1 MLGNIFQQVYFQ
13 NRIIDYLMAL
23 LIFIIALLT
32 IRFLKNFSIK
42 ILEGLAGKKGTK
54 IDKRFVDAFQD
65 KIKPFINLLY
75 FAAFYFSFYQLKIPV
90 IIESYF
96 NIIIIALFI
105 FYTVKFIVSIFSY
118 FLENIWIKKE
128 KDGTRITALRGIET
142 FLKIMVWS
150 IAFIV
155 FLDNLGV
162 QISALLAGLGIG
174 GIAIALASQNI
185 LGDLFSYFIIFFDRP
200 FEIGDFLS
208 IDNYSGTIENIGI
221 KTTRI
226 RSLGGEE
233 LIFSNTN
240 LVNSRL
246 RNYKRMKKRRV
257 SFNFGV
263 THQTSLEQLKEM
275 FIILNNIL
283 QGISGASL
291 DRAHFSAFGDY
302 GLIFE
307 VVYYVNNRDY
317 NQYMDIQQEINLR
330 LKEELGKR
338 SIKFAYPTQTVLLS
352 Q

>member
-1 MLGNIFQQVYFQ
+1 MFNDIFYQIYFQ
-13 NRIIDYLMAL
+13 NRLIDYLIAL
-23 LIFIIALLT
+23 LIFVIAILT
-32 IRFLKNFSIK
+32 IRFLKNFLTK
-42 ILEGLAGKKGTK
+42 ILVNLASKKSAK
-54 IDKRFVDAFQD
+54 IDDRFVDTFQN

-75 FAAFYFSFYQLKIPV
+75 FASFYFSFYQLKIPI
-90 IIESYF
+90 IIERYL

-105 FYTVKFIVSIFSY
+105 FYSVKFAISIFSY
-118 FLENIWIKKE
+118 FLENYWIKKE
-128 KDGTRITALRGIET
+128 RDGTRITALRGIET

-208 IDNYSGTIENIGI
+208 IDNFSGTIENIGI

-226 RSLGGEE
+226 RGLGGEE
-233 LIFSNTN
+233 IIFSNTN

-246 RNYKRMKKRRV
+246 RNYKRMKKRRI

-263 THQTSLEQLKEM
+263 NRETSLEQLKEIPDLIKAI
-275 FIILNNIL
+275 FQDIK
-283 QGISGASL
+283 GTTF
-291 DRAHFSAFGDY
+291 DRAHFSSFGDF

-307 VVYYVNNRDY
+307 VVYYVNSRDY

-330 LKEELGKR
+330 LKEELEKR
-338 SIKFAYPTQTVLLS
+338 TIKLAYPTQTVFLS
-352 Q
+352 K